1 MVRTR
6 KVEIEAVLA
15 LLGEEWADETELAQA
30 LLDKVFELLA
40 DRNFYGVKWGATAYG
55 PFLTKQSAEKV
66 CRVFG
71 GDASLHHLV
80 STALLAM
87 IADRMED
94 PPDNRYC
101 DVCKHPTFA
110 HGWASV
116 NGCAVKNCGCT
127 TVMKVTKATK
137 GTK

>member
-1 MVRTR
+1 MVRAR
-6 KVEIEAVLA
+6 KAEIEAVLA

-30 LLDKVFELLA
+30 LLDKVFELLG

-55 PFLTKQSAEKV
+55 PFVTKQSAEKV

-87 IADRMED
+87 IADRMEN

-101 DVCKHPTFA
+101 ADCKHPNFA
-110 HGWASV
+110 HGFTKPK
-116 NGCAVKNCGCT
+116 GCAVRGCECK
-127 TVMKVTKATK
+127 TVCK
-137 GTK
+137 